1 MSYIKRND
9 SGEIVAVSQEAL
21 PGFVESTE
29 SDEGEVIA
37 FSATLAGQ
45 DHVDL
50 SRSDLEFVRVLDD
63 VIELL
68 MAKNVIQ
75 FTELPDASQAKMLL
89 RRRLRDGL
97 DNRLDLLPEDEKLF
111 LK

>member
-1 MSYIKRND
+1 MPYIKRNERGD
-9 SGEIVAVSQEAL
+9 LVAVSQEVL
-21 PGFVESTE
+21 PGFIESTA
-29 SDEGEVIA
+29 SDDSEVLA
-37 FSATLAGQ
+37 FSSSIAGQ
-45 DHVDL
+45 EHVEL
-50 SRSDLEFVRVLDD
+50 SRSDLDFVRVLDD

-75 FTELPDASQAKMLL
+75 FTELPDASQAKMLM

-97 DNRLDLLPEDEKLF
+97 DNTLDILPADEKLF

>member
-1 MSYIKRND
+1 MNYIKRNE
-9 SGEIVAVSQEAL
+9 SGDIVAVSQEAL

-29 SDEGEVIA
+29 SDEA

-45 DHVDL
+45 DHVEL

-97 DNRLDLLPEDEKLF
+97 DNKLDLLPEDEKLF

>member
-1 MSYIKRND
+1 MHYIKRNERGD
-9 SGEIVAVSQEAL
+9 IVAVSQEAL
-21 PGFVESTE
+21 PGFVESAE
-29 SDEGEVIA
+29 SDESEIMA
-37 FSATLAGQ
+37 FSSSLAEQ
-45 DHVDL
+45 EHVEL
-50 SRSDLEFVRVLDD
+50 SRSDLDFVRVLDD

-75 FTELPDASQAKMLL
+75 FTELPDASQEKMLM

-97 DNRLDLLPEDEKLF
+97 DNKLDLLPEDEKLL

>member
-1 MSYIKRND
+1 MNYIKRND
-9 SGEIVAVSQEAL
+9 SGEIVAVAQELL
-21 PGFVESTE
+21 PGFVEATE
-29 SDEGEVIA
+29 SDESEIMA
-37 FSATLAGQ
+37 FSAALAGQ
-45 DHVDL
+45 EYVEL
-50 SRSDLEFVRVLDD
+50 SRSDLDFVRVLDD

-75 FTELPDASQAKMLL
+75 FTELPDASQEKMLM

-97 DNRLDLLPEDEKLF
+97 DNRLDILPEDERLF

>member
-1 MSYIKRND
+1 MPYIKRNERGD
-9 SGEIVAVSQEAL
+9 IVAVSQEAL

-29 SDEGEVIA
+29 SDEPEVMA
-37 FSATLAGQ
+37 FTASLAGQ
-45 DHVDL
+45 EYGEL
-50 SRSDLEFVRVLDD
+50 NRSDLDFVRVLDD

-75 FTELPDASQAKMLL
+75 FTELPDASQAKMLM

-97 DNRLDLLPEDEKLF
+97 DNKLDILPDDEKLL

>member
-1 MSYIKRND
+1 MHYIKRNERGD
-9 SGEIVAVSQEAL
+9 IVAVSQEAL
-21 PGFVESTE
+21 PGFVESAE
-29 SDEGEVIA
+29 SDESEIMA
-37 FSATLAGQ
+37 FSSSLAGQ
-45 DHVDL
+45 EHVEL
-50 SRSDLEFVRVLDD
+50 SRSDLDFVRVLDD

-75 FTELPDASQAKMLL
+75 FTELPDASQAKMLM

-97 DNRLDLLPEDEKLF
+97 DNKLDLLPEDEKLL